1 MGLEDDFC
9 DMIKK
14 ARQGRSCSLTEIA
27 RSAQVSQG
35 VLEELELA
43 KRTPTEDEVRK
54 LSRALGLRAQPM
66 VDIAIGRWVP
76 GVPASWVDQ
85 EEVVIT
91 IRGEIGGYAVKGYLV
106 FDPDTREAV
115 LIDTGYNAPEVLTKL
130 TERNLSLIAICLTH
144 GHTDHAGGLDDLLAQ
159 FPVPVYM
166 GKDDRDL
173 LPWKPPQ
180 NLLRIGQDTQTLR
193 IGCLKLNF
201 LATPGHTPGGFCYRL
216 DHEDH
221 PFCFVGDTLFA
232 GSVGRSNPFSLY
244 PAHMT
249 SVRNI
254 VLALPD
260 CMILFPGHGPSTTVQ
275 EERVHNPF
283 AGELPLDLVE
293 MRTCH

>member
-14 ARQGRSCSLTEIA
+14 ARRGQGHSVTEIA
-27 RSAQVSQG
+27 RSAQVPQQA
-35 VLEELELA
+35 LENLEFGT
-43 KRTPTEDEVRK
+43 RNPTEDEVRT
-54 LSRALGLRAQPM
+54 LSRALGLRVRPM
-66 VDIAIGRWVP
+66 VDIAIGGWVP
-76 GVPASWVDQ
+76 RVPPSWVEQ
-85 EEVVIT
+85 EEGVLT
-91 IRGEIGGYAVKGYLV
+91 ILGDIGGYAVKGYLV
-106 FDPDTREAV
+106 FDADTREAV

-130 TERNLSLIAICLTH
+130 TERNLNLIAICLTH
-144 GHTDHAGGLDDLLAQ
+144 GHTDHAGGLDGLLAQ
-159 FPVPVYM
+159 CPVPVYV

-216 DHEDH
+216 DQENH

-244 PAHMT
+244 PAHLT

-260 CMILFPGHGPSTTVQ
+260 RMVLFPGHGPSTTVQ
-275 EERVHNPF
+275 EERAHNPF
-283 AGELPLDLVE
+283 AGEGPLDPVE